1 MMDLKGAELRNFYVI
16 SQSINDQSNKNH
28 GVKIPHYQRP
38 YKWDRDNVKKLI
50 EDWRDHKKKT
60 DYFSGSIVTVASNDK
75 AHDLIDGQQRF
86 TTLFLANFLQF
97 LILRELVS
105 VSLNQDK
112 YFPEFKTL
120 YNELINSTKYLF
132 NDDNLIETLKEV
144 EEEIYEQRQDKNF
157 DDAQKLFNENFCLSS
172 SAIPNNEEKVELLY
186 ERLSNNKLFLTYDR
200 SSFNDSL
207 SKVLSRTIYSLD
219 DISNPKFYIFEED
232 QALFND
238 NEKVYIEAVKQIFE
252 SFNKIVSEDESLRI
266 NTSYKKAS
274 KLKDKIN
281 DFLIE
286 VKLCLIQTGNTEDA
300 YTLFEVLND
309 RALALDDLDLIK
321 NLFYKNFVIKNPLL
335 TDSKKDKILQTLDQQ
350 WIEKIYQ
357 AGISDAEKKLIT
369 YLAVSFITGSTSI
382 THKATKDYRNV
393 LNEYFLKHTYSEQE
407 IKRDFNIFES
417 CRLFI
422 KVFNIKFR
430 SQDILAVQAEY
441 SKVTSTSYKLIH
453 ILMALKQEG
462 VLTGF
467 VNFLL
472 NHIKLQSQDFDLNKV
487 KDLLNQLV
495 NSSTADKTIEA
506 QAKTIW
512 QLSILS
518 KDAAIPRQLAVELI
532 RNNNLM
538 SGYVQT
544 CSLPVRANTISPSDE
559 FTRWIEEWRFGQ
571 NLKIRLLFARLLKS
585 SYEDGKLVNKFFSI
599 GLTDDQVDE
608 IQLDHMEAQNPDEE
622 YLDQYFQHDSRDYYI
637 NGIGNMM
644 PLPKVSNI
652 KKSNY
657 PLSKSMKYYKEV
669 GVDKHFIMIETH
681 DLLNQYSD
689 NGIPTDQFFIQRK
702 QRLIDL
708 FKQCIDM

>member
-1 MMDLKGAELRNFYVI
+1 MDLKGAELRNFYVI

-120 YNELINSTKYLF
+120 YNELIKSTQYLF
-132 NDDNLIETLKEV
+132 NDDSLIESLKEI
-144 EEEIYEQRQDKNF
+144 EEDIYEQRQDKNF
-157 DDAQKLFNENFCLSS
+157 DYALKLFNEKFCLSS
-172 SAIPNNEEKVELLY
+172 SDIPNKEERVELLY
-186 ERLSNNKLFLTYDR
+186 DKLSNNKLFLIYDR
-200 SSFNDSL
+200 SSFNESL
-207 SKVLSRTIYSLD
+207 SKVLSHTIYSLD
-219 DISNPKFYIFEED
+219 DISDPKFFIFEED

-238 NEKVYIEAVKQIFE
+238 NEKVYIEAVKQIYE
-252 SFNKIVSEDESLRI
+252 SFNKIVSEDETLRV

-281 DFLIE
+281 DFLME

-321 NLFYKNFVIKNPLL
+321 NLFYKNFVIKNPSLS
-335 TDSKKDKILQTLDQQ
+335 DSKKDKILQSLDQQ

-382 THKATKDYRNV
+382 THKATKDYRNE
-393 LNEYFLKHTYSEQE
+393 LNTYFLKANYSEQE

-422 KVFNIKFR
+422 KTFNIKFR

-441 SKVTSTSYKLIH
+441 SKVTSTSFKLVH

-462 VLTGF
+462 VLSGF

-472 NHIKLQSQDFDLNKV
+472 NFIKLETMDFELNKV
-487 KDLLNQLV
+487 KDLLSQLV
-495 NSSTADKTIEA
+495 NNSYADKTIEA

-518 KDAAIPRQLAVELI
+518 KDATIPRQLAVELI
-532 RNNNLM
+532 KNNNLS
-538 SGYVQT
+538 SGHVQT
-544 CSLPVRANTISPSDE
+544 CSLPVRVSSVSPNDE
-559 FTRWIEEWRFGQ
+559 FSRWIEEWRFGQ

-681 DLLNQYSD
+681 DLLQKYSH